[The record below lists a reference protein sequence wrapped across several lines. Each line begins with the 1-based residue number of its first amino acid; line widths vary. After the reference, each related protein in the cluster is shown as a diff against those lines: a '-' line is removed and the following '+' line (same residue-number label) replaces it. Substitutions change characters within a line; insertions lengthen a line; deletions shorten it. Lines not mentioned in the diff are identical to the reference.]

1 MKREEAGFGAIVAG
15 AIASKVLDKMLEKAE
30 DEIIPADGT
39 LNVEVPAGAE
49 AESITTSKAEE
60 MEARRIGVVGND
72 VLRVHEVEPLPDIAG
87 FLRIIRV
94 MGEESD
100 EWNDAYFSMLYFRS
114 SSMNVGMSRIYQ
126 TARQV
131 FSTDSPMYKVLN
143 ILQYH
148 RNLEADPNEYT
159 QESFDSIKPYKLGA
173 DDDDFKNRFIN
184 EMQRAFG
191 ALPLTMRRGLI
202 GSDAKLGLGDD
213 YTSIPREKVTS
224 HIINLTQNGLL
235 DIATRIEALYRGFR
249 GNKKASGVPPTVYRL
264 EITAP
269 EKDKDGK
276 TTGPTKTSYV
286 KIDDFYVQEAVPK
299 TADDAKND
307 SEVGQLNIGYR
318 KMVLHEYVTESGG
331 SEYMHSSDALAELGN
346 VTVSED
352 NEWLDVLDNVNIFIK
367 AGLDPMTYM
376 NTLAYPRGCA
386 INAIVKRWKKS
397 AGREFLSAKMIDE
410 LFT

>member
-1 MKREEAGFGAIVAG
+1 MKREEAGFGAIVGG

-30 DEIIPADGT
+30 DEIVPADEQ
-39 LNVEVPAGAE
+39 LNVETPDDAE
-49 AESITTSKAEE
+49 TESITTSKAEE
-60 MEARRIGVVGND
+60 MESRQIGVIGTD

-87 FLRIIRV
+87 FVRTIRA
-94 MGEESD
+94 MGEASD

-114 SSMNVGMSRIYQ
+114 SNMTMGMSRIYE

-131 FSTDSPMYKVLN
+131 FKSDSAMYKVLD
-143 ILQYH
+143 ILQFH
-148 RNLEADPNEYT
+148 RNLEADPNDYT
-159 QESFDSIKPYKLGA
+159 QESFESIKPYKLG
-173 DDDDFKNRFIN
+173 DGESDFKEHFIN

-191 ALPLTMRRGLI
+191 ALPETMRKGLI
-202 GSDAKLGLGDD
+202 ASDAKLGLGDD
-213 YTSIPREKVTS
+213 YTLMPREKVTS

-249 GNKKASGVPPTVYRL
+249 GNKKASAVPPTVYRFVK
-264 EITAP
+264 P
-269 EKDKDGK
+269 EKDKDGNTIK
-276 TTGPTKTSYV
+276 KDPYEV
-286 KIDDFYVQEAVPK
+286 IDDLYVQEATP
-299 TADDAKND
+299 TTMNEAKNE
-307 SEVGQLNIGYR
+307 SEVGQLKIGHR
-318 KMVLHEYVTESGG
+318 KITLREYVIESGG